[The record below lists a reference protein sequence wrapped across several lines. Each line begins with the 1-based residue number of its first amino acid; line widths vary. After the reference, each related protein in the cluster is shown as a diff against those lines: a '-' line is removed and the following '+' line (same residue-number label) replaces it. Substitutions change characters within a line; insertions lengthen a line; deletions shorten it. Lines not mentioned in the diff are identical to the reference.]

1 MKYITRLLHLLIIGF
16 AFALTSCIEI
26 TQQIDVNRDKTGTYT
41 LKIDLGLLNYA
52 GSDGMDAMGF
62 LAGIKEMPAKAVG
75 KLQAADGLSSVEN
88 ISDEGK
94 GIFGFRFNF
103 ANDKALNKAL
113 YDLADQQKL
122 FFMPDFIK
130 IRRNKIKM
138 TDIAPYVKKANSM
151 SQDKQ
156 DQAYSFMN
164 DQISQY
170 IFFNTVLQL
179 PSAVKKASNSRSEIL
194 DNQVK
199 LRSSLSDLV
208 KGIDFGNV
216 VKY

>member
-1 MKYITRLLHLLIIGF
+1 MKYVTQLLLFFSMGF
-16 AFALTSCIEI
+16 AFMLTSCVEI
-26 TQQIDVNRDKTGTYT
+26 TQQIQINRDKTGTYT
-41 LKIDLGLLNYA
+41 LQIDLGLLNYA

-62 LAGIKEMPAKAVG
+62 LAGIKEMPAKAVE
-75 KLQAADGLSSVEN
+75 KLQSAEGLSSVEN

-94 GIFGFRFNF
+94 GVFGFRFNF
-103 ANDKALNKAL
+103 ENDKSLNKAL

-138 TDIAPYVKKANSM
+138 TDIAPYVKKANSI

-156 DQAYSFMN
+156 DQSYSFMN
-164 DQISQY
+164 DQFGQY
-170 IFFNTVLQL
+170 IFFNTELHL
-179 PSAVKKASNSRSEIL
+179 PTAVKKASNSRSEIL